1 MAQNSFKDLLKNAGF
16 HAFLWTQFLG
26 AFNDN
31 VYKILVSM
39 RAVHVAANSGG
50 DSSKYLSL
58 ATAVFVIPFLAF
70 SGYSGHLA
78 DVVSKRT
85 VLISVKVFEIFVM
98 ALGLAVFF
106 SSRIDLMLLVLFLMA
121 LHSTIFSP
129 AKYGIVPEML
139 PDKDL
144 SRANGLLEMSTFVA
158 IVLGTSIGSL
168 MFAGWKNEP
177 WKMGVVTLVV
187 AVAGFLT
194 SLKITRVP
202 PSGATA
208 PFQKNPFAEVWIG
221 TRRLLKERPLTLTVL
236 GISYF
241 WFLGQLFQL
250 DLFLFG
256 KDVLKQNDLRIGLLV
271 TALAV
276 GIGVGSM
283 LAGRLSGN
291 KVELGLVPLGA
302 VLMGVF
308 CIALYASRGS
318 YTLAVIML
326 SLLGVSG
333 GLFIVPL
340 NAYLQQRSDH
350 REKGRII
357 ATNNFYNTIGLLLAA
372 GALTGLHD
380 KLHLSADKLMLIFG
394 ILTLISAIYIVS
406 VVPEF
411 LVRFILWM
419 ATHTLF
425 KIRIVGQDN
434 VPFRGPALLVAN
446 HMSHIDGFLINAC
459 IQRFIRF
466 MVWKP
471 FYEMPVLNW
480 FFKLAKAIPVGTSGP
495 RDIVASIRAARAELA
510 AGHMVCIF
518 AEGAISRTGNLL
530 PFHRG
535 LEKIVDGMDVP
546 VIPVHLDR
554 LWGSIFSFERGKFL
568 WKWPKRVPYPVTVS
582 FGTPMPASS
591 SAHAVRQAIQEL
603 ASDAAAY
610 SRSANDLLDLR
621 FVRTAKKS
629 WRRFAMAD
637 SSGRELNYGRALT
650 GSLLVKG
657 WLRKNRQPE
666 EMIGLLLP
674 SSVGGALANAG
685 IMLAGKVAVNL
696 NFTAGREFI
705 ASAVEQCGIRT
716 ILTSKVFLAKAKLE
730 AMDGMV
736 YLEDVLG
743 GISSFE
749 KTRTLI
755 AARMLPARL
764 LAGRGKRTPDSL
776 ATVIFSSGSSGVPKG
791 VMLSHHNIL
800 ANIQAMAQVFWIND
814 SDVVVGVLP
823 FFHSFGFTVTIWL
836 PLVTGCGAAYHS
848 NPTEAAKIGE
858 LVAKYRGTL
867 LVSTPTFYAGYTRK
881 CTVEQFSSLRF
892 VLVGAEKLRESIAK
906 AFHEKFGL
914 ELLEGYG
921 CTEMSPVVAVNGPN
935 FEAGKDTQLGN
946 KPGTVGHPLPG
957 IAVKIVNPATME
969 PLDPNT
975 EGLVLVKGPN
985 RMIGYLN
992 QVERTAE
999 AVRDGWYVTGDIGAL
1014 DDEGFLRITDRLA
1027 RFSKIAGEMVPHLKV
1042 EEAIYAIIGEHACA
1056 VTGIPDDQRGER
1068 LVALYT
1074 RPDLTPAELWRHLS
1088 ETDLPKLWLPKREN
1102 IYQVD
1107 ALPTLGTGKLDLVG
1121 VKAKAQQLAAACPV
1135 SS

>member
-1 MAQNSFKDLLKNAGF
+1 
-16 HAFLWTQFLG
+16 
-26 AFNDN
+26 
-31 VYKILVSM
+31 
-39 RAVHVAANSGG
+39 
-50 DSSKYLSL
+50 
-58 ATAVFVIPFLAF
+58 
-70 SGYSGHLA
+70 
-78 DVVSKRT
+78 
-85 VLISVKVFEIFVM
+85 
-98 ALGLAVFF
+98 
-106 SSRIDLMLLVLFLMA
+106 
-121 LHSTIFSP
+121 
-129 AKYGIVPEML
+129 
-139 PDKDL
+139 
-144 SRANGLLEMSTFVA
+144 
-158 IVLGTSIGSL
+158 
-168 MFAGWKNEP
+168 
-177 WKMGVVTLVV
+177 
-187 AVAGFLT
+187 
-194 SLKITRVP
+194 
-202 PSGATA
+202 
-208 PFQKNPFAEVWIG
+208 
-221 TRRLLKERPLTLTVL
+221 
-236 GISYF
+236 
-241 WFLGQLFQL
+241 
-250 DLFLFG
+250 
-256 KDVLKQNDLRIGLLV
+256 
-271 TALAV
+271 
-276 GIGVGSM
+276 
-283 LAGRLSGN
+283 
-291 KVELGLVPLGA
+291 
-302 VLMGVF
+302 
-308 CIALYASRGS
+308 
-318 YTLAVIML
+318 
-326 SLLGVSG
+326 
-333 GLFIVPL
+333 
-340 NAYLQQRSDH
+340 
-350 REKGRII
+350 
-357 ATNNFYNTIGLLLAA
+357 
-372 GALTGLHD
+372 
-380 KLHLSADKLMLIFG
+380 
-394 ILTLISAIYIVS
+394 
-406 VVPEF
+406 
-411 LVRFILWM
+411 
-419 ATHTLF
+419 
-425 KIRIVGQDN
+425 
-434 VPFRGPALLVAN
+434 
-446 HMSHIDGFLINAC
+446 
-459 IQRFIRF
+459 
-466 MVWKP
+466 
-471 FYEMPVLNW
+471 
-480 FFKLAKAIPVGTSGP
+480 
-495 RDIVASIRAARAELA
+495 
-510 AGHMVCIF
+510 
-518 AEGAISRTGNLL
+518 
-530 PFHRG
+530 
-535 LEKIVDGMDVP
+535 MDVP

>member
-1 MAQNSFKDLLKNAGF
+1 
-16 HAFLWTQFLG
+16 
-26 AFNDN
+26 
-31 VYKILVSM
+31 
-39 RAVHVAANSGG
+39 
-50 DSSKYLSL
+50 
-58 ATAVFVIPFLAF
+58 
-70 SGYSGHLA
+70 
-78 DVVSKRT
+78 
-85 VLISVKVFEIFVM
+85 
-98 ALGLAVFF
+98 
-106 SSRIDLMLLVLFLMA
+106 
-121 LHSTIFSP
+121 
-129 AKYGIVPEML
+129 
-139 PDKDL
+139 
-144 SRANGLLEMSTFVA
+144 
-158 IVLGTSIGSL
+158 
-168 MFAGWKNEP
+168 
-177 WKMGVVTLVV
+177 
-187 AVAGFLT
+187 
-194 SLKITRVP
+194 
-202 PSGATA
+202 
-208 PFQKNPFAEVWIG
+208 
-221 TRRLLKERPLTLTVL
+221 
-236 GISYF
+236 
-241 WFLGQLFQL
+241 
-250 DLFLFG
+250 
-256 KDVLKQNDLRIGLLV
+256 
-271 TALAV
+271 
-276 GIGVGSM
+276 
-283 LAGRLSGN
+283 
-291 KVELGLVPLGA
+291 
-302 VLMGVF
+302 
-308 CIALYASRGS
+308 
-318 YTLAVIML
+318 
-326 SLLGVSG
+326 
-333 GLFIVPL
+333 
-340 NAYLQQRSDH
+340 
-350 REKGRII
+350 
-357 ATNNFYNTIGLLLAA
+357 
-372 GALTGLHD
+372 
-380 KLHLSADKLMLIFG
+380 
-394 ILTLISAIYIVS
+394 
-406 VVPEF
+406 
-411 LVRFILWM
+411 
-419 ATHTLF
+419 
-425 KIRIVGQDN
+425 
-434 VPFRGPALLVAN
+434 
-446 HMSHIDGFLINAC
+446 
-459 IQRFIRF
+459 
-466 MVWKP
+466 
-471 FYEMPVLNW
+471 
-480 FFKLAKAIPVGTSGP
+480 
-495 RDIVASIRAARAELA
+495 
-510 AGHMVCIF
+510 
-518 AEGAISRTGNLL
+518 
-530 PFHRG
+530 
-535 LEKIVDGMDVP
+535 
-546 VIPVHLDR
+546 
-554 LWGSIFSFERGKFL
+554 
-568 WKWPKRVPYPVTVS
+568 
-582 FGTPMPASS
+582 MPASS

-1042 EEAIYAIIGEHACA
+1042 EEAVYAIIGEHACA